1 MMRSGNPALK
11 SSTFLDLGTGTVV
24 QGGTGAMTL
33 NGTVNK
39 TAFLLVL
46 TLVGAMYTWGMFF
59 SGNTDQLMPW
69 VLGGA
74 IGGFVVALVT
84 VFKKTWAPVTAP
96 LYAVL
101 EGLFIG
107 GVSAI
112 FEQRF
117 PGIVMQA
124 VGLTFGT
131 LAALLV
137 AYRSGL
143 IRATENF
150 KLGVVAATGGIA
162 LLYLVNIG
170 MRLFGFEGMGFIHD
184 SSLMG
189 IGFSVVVVIV
199 AALNLVLDFDFIEEG
214 VEAGA
219 PRYME
224 WYAAFGLLV
233 TLVWLYLEL
242 LRLLSK
248 LQSRNEPTRDAMA
261 FAKAIVLPLPPR
273 SGVSE
278 SFASSVSTIARRS
291 CVARSPMPRWSS
303 ICAAA
308 SSSAQGLALPWPAM
322 SGAVP
327 CTASKI
333 AASAPMFAPGARP
346 NPPTSPAHR
355 SDRMSPNRLVVTMT
369 SNFSGCITSFMQ
381 HASTI
386 ISSVWM
392 SGYCAATSRATF
404 RNRPEVDFMM
414 LALCTIVTLRRP
426 LAFASSYA

>member
-1 MMRSGNPALK
+1 MMRSGNPALE

-248 LQSRNEPTRDAMA
+248 LQSRN
-261 FAKAIVLPLPPR
+261 
-273 SGVSE
+273 
-278 SFASSVSTIARRS
+278 
-291 CVARSPMPRWSS
+291 
-303 ICAAA
+303 
-308 SSSAQGLALPWPAM
+308 
-322 SGAVP
+322 
-327 CTASKI
+327 
-333 AASAPMFAPGARP
+333 
-346 NPPTSPAHR
+346 
-355 SDRMSPNRLVVTMT
+355 
-369 SNFSGCITSFMQ
+369 
-381 HASTI
+381 
-386 ISSVWM
+386 
-392 SGYCAATSRATF
+392 
-404 RNRPEVDFMM
+404 
-414 LALCTIVTLRRP
+414 
-426 LAFASSYA
+426 